1 MEASQSDILC
11 REISNESR
19 TEAREILEQA
29 ERDAAQREKE
39 AQAVAGRIEAEII
52 SRASAQADALKKR
65 ILSGLHLEIKN
76 QKIRAR
82 EAFLL
87 KLFDLVRQRLEV
99 FRSSGE
105 YPEFIRQSVLE
116 GTLALGMD
124 AVEIVSGDKEKA
136 LLGPEMLRTI
146 EAEIR
151 KVSDRPVS
159 LSLSR
164 ETLNEGGVV
173 LMSPDGRVRFDNS
186 LSARM
191 KRVQDPMRLLAVKTL
206 VDKES

>member
-19 TEAREILEQA
+19 TEAQEILEQA
-29 ERDAAQREKE
+29 VRDAAKREKE
-39 AQAVAGRIEAEII
+39 AQAEAGRIEAEIM
-52 SRASAQADALKKR
+52 SRASSQADALKRR

-76 QKIRAR
+76 QKIWAR

-87 KLFDLVRQRLEV
+87 KLFDLVRQRLDA

-105 YPEFIRQSVLE
+105 YPEFIRKSVLE
-116 GTLALGMD
+116 GVLALGMD
-124 AVEIVSGDKEKA
+124 AVEVVSGEKEKA
-136 LLGPEMLRTI
+136 LLGPELLRKI
-146 EAEIR
+146 EAEVK
-151 KVSDRPVS
+151 KVSGRTVS

-164 ETLNEGGVV
+164 EGLNDGGVI

-206 VDKES
+206 VDRES

>member
-1 MEASQSDILC
+1 MEASSSDILC
-11 REISNESR
+11 REISKESQ
-19 TEAREILEQA
+19 TEAEAILEQA
-29 ERDAAQREKE
+29 ARDAAQREKE
-39 AQAVAGRIEAEII
+39 AQAEAGRIEADIM

-87 KLFDLVRQRLEV
+87 KLFERVRQRLEA
-99 FRSSGE
+99 FRSSRE
-105 YPEFIRQSVLE
+105 YPEFIRKSVLE
-116 GTLALGMD
+116 GVLALGMD
-124 AVEIVSGDKEKA
+124 AVEIVSGEKEKA
-136 LLGPEMLRTI
+136 ILGPELLRTI
-146 EAEIR
+146 EDEIR
-151 KVSDRPVS
+151 KVSDRAVS
-159 LSLSR
+159 LSLSQ

-191 KRVQDPMRLLAVKTL
+191 RRVQDAMRLLAVKTL
-206 VDKES
+206 VEE